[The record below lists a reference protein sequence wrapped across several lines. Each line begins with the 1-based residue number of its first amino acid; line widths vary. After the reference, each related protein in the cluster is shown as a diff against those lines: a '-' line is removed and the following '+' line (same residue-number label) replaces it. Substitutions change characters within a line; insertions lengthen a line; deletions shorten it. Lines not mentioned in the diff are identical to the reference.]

1 MNAIFKRE
9 VSSYFNSLI
18 GYIFLAA
25 FFAASGVLF
34 SITSVT
40 VSSGSQGSVLTL
52 TTDMSTMFSLLFY
65 VLMVLI
71 PILTMR
77 TLSEDKRNKTDQLLL
92 TAPISLGSLVMGKF
106 FAALLIYV
114 LGVSMT
120 LIYAIVL
127 SFFAEVAWL
136 EVLGNVVGLLLVG
149 SSFIALGVF
158 ISSLTENQVIAA
170 VGGFI
175 AMCALYLITAI
186 AAIIP
191 IDWIAKILNHL
202 SFTDRYYSFTY
213 GIFNFSNVIFFLS
226 WIVIFLFMTVRVL
239 ERRRWN

>member
-18 GYIFLAA
+18 GYIFLSA

-40 VSSGSQGSVLTL
+40 RNSQSNVLTL
-52 TTDMSTMFSLLFY
+52 TTDMSSMFSLLFF
-65 VLMVLI
+65 VLLVLI

-92 TAPISLGSLVMGKF
+92 TAPVSLGSLVMGKF

-114 LGVSMT
+114 LGVCMT

-149 SSFIALGVF
+149 SAFIAVGLF

-170 VGGFI
+170 VGGFV
-175 AMCALYLITAI
+175 AMCALYLISAI
-186 AAIIP
+186 ASIIP
-191 IDWIAKILNHL
+191 IDWIAKIFSHL

-226 WIVIFLFMTVRVL
+226 WMVIFLFLTVRVL

>member
-25 FFAASGVLF
+25 FFAASGILF

-40 VSSGSQGSVLTL
+40 RNQQSNVLTL

-65 VLMVLI
+65 VLLVLI

-92 TAPISLGSLVMGKF
+92 TAPVSLGSLVLGKF

-114 LGVSMT
+114 MGVCMT

-136 EVLGNVVGLLLVG
+136 EVMGNVVGLLLVG
-149 SSFIALGVF
+149 SAFIALGIF

-175 AMCALYLITAI
+175 AMCALWLISAI
-186 AAIIP
+186 ASIIP
-191 IDWIAKILNHL
+191 IDWIAKIINHL

-213 GIFNFSNVIFFLS
+213 GIFNFSNVIFFIS
-226 WIVIFLFMTVRVL
+226 WMVIFLFLTVRVL

>member
-25 FFAASGVLF
+25 FFAASGILF

-40 VSSGSQGSVLTL
+40 RNQQSNVLTL

-65 VLMVLI
+65 VLLVLI

-92 TAPISLGSLVMGKF
+92 TAPVSLGSLVLGKF

-114 LGVSMT
+114 MGVCMT

-136 EVLGNVVGLLLVG
+136 EVMGNVVGLLLVG
-149 SSFIALGVF
+149 SAFIALGIF

-175 AMCALYLITAI
+175 AMCALYLISAI
-186 AAIIP
+186 ASIIP
-191 IDWIAKILNHL
+191 IDWIAKIFNHL

-226 WIVIFLFMTVRVL
+226 WMVIFLFLTVRVL